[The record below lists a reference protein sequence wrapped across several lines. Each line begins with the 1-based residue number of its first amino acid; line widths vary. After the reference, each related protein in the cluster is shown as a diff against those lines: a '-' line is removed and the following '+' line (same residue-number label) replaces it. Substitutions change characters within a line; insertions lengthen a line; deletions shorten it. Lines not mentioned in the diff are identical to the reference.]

1 MKIVTGEIMQ
11 LLDRRAIEEFG
22 VSGLTLMEN
31 AGRKCTES
39 IIDEFGYGPDRRAV
53 VVAGKG
59 NNGGDGYVIAR
70 LLKEHDWQ
78 VATFVMAR
86 QEEIRGDAR
95 SNLDLLSDI
104 PLLFC
109 PGQGGLDRYAS
120 TLREATVIVDALL
133 GTGLKSSVSGI
144 FEEAINIINNSGK
157 PVISV
162 DIPSG
167 IDAATGEMLG
177 CAVKADMTVTFA
189 LPKCGHILY
198 PGAEYTGKLKIVDIG
213 IPTEL
218 TASAAGYEFLDSEA
232 VKPLLKRRGRNAHKG
247 DSGHCLIVA
256 GSTGKSGA
264 AALAANSAVRSG
276 AGLVTLA
283 APENLNTILEIKTT
297 EAMTIPIPDGGS
309 GYLGCDA
316 REFIE
321 AALAGKDVMALGP
334 GISWHPETAKLVR
347 ELAMDTELPLV
358 IDADGLNALSEDP
371 DILLLKKSSI
381 VILTPHPGEMGR
393 LAGVSTKSVEQ
404 DRIGVARE
412 FAQKY
417 HVYLILK
424 GAGTVIAAPGGAVA
438 INGSGNPGMA
448 SGGMGDVLTGV
459 LAAFIAQGYEPFSAC
474 KLGVFIH
481 GHAADLAASE
491 KGEIG
496 MSAMD
501 VQERLPYAIKE
512 LMGLSLAA
520 SR

>member
-11 LLDRRAIEEFG
+11 LLDRRSIEEFG
-22 VSGLTLMEN
+22 ISGLTLMEN
-31 AGRKCTES
+31 AGRSCAES
-39 IIDEFGYGPDRRAV
+39 IIDEFGDGPDRRAV

-70 LLKEHDWQ
+70 LLKKRGWH
-78 VATFVMAR
+78 VATFVLAR
-86 QEEIRGDAR
+86 QEEIKGAAR

-109 PGQGGLDRYAS
+109 PEQGGLDRYAS

-133 GTGLKSSVSGI
+133 GTGLKSSVSGT

-167 IDAATGEMLG
+167 IDAATGEILG
-177 CAVKADMTVTFA
+177 CAVRADMTVTFA
-189 LPKCGHILY
+189 LAKYGHILY
-198 PGAEYTGKLKIVDIG
+198 PGAAYTGNLKIVDIG
-213 IPTEL
+213 IPAEITK
-218 TASAAGYEFLDSEA
+218 SAEGYEFLDSEA
-232 VKPLLKRRGRNAHKG
+232 VKPLLKRRGRSAHKG
-247 DSGHCLIVA
+247 DSGHCLIIA

-264 AALAANSAVRSG
+264 ATLSANSAVRSG

-283 APENLNTILEIKTT
+283 APATLNTVLEIKTT

-309 GYLGCDA
+309 GYLGYKA
-316 REFIE
+316 GEFIE
-321 AALAGKDVMALGP
+321 AALAGKDVVALGP
-334 GISWHPETAKLVR
+334 GISRHPETAKLVR
-347 ELAMDTELPLV
+347 ELVRKLALPLV

-371 DILLLKKSSI
+371 DILLNKKSAI

-393 LAGVSTKSVEQ
+393 LAGIPTKAVEQ
-404 DRIGVARE
+404 DRIGVARA
-412 FAQKY
+412 FAVKY
-417 HVYLILK
+417 GLYLILK
-424 GAGTVIAAPGGAVA
+424 GARTVITAPDGSVA

-459 LAAFIAQGYEPFSAC
+459 LAAFIAQGYDPFSAC
-474 KLGVFIH
+474 KMGVFIH
-481 GHAADLAASE
+481 GHAADLTASE

-496 MSAMD
+496 ISALD
-501 VQERLPYAIKE
+501 VQERLPYAIKD
-512 LMGLSLAA
+512 LMG
-520 SR
+520 